1 MSPEIIVILTALA
14 IYAAGTISPGP
25 SFTLIL
31 RLAASGARPAAFGAT
46 VGFSIG
52 AATYATLAMTGFAL
66 VITRLGWLMSA
77 VQIAGGCYLIYL
89 GLSAWLTRPIELVAK
104 PLHGDARSFKR
115 GLRIGLLVELAN
127 PKSVAFFVSIF
138 AIAIPADTALWAK
151 ATILAGGFLVDLAW
165 YGLAATMLSTQ
176 PVQHLYR
183 RFAIWIDRV
192 LGTVLVGFGLRLIS
206 ERFNDR

>member
-1 MSPEIIVILTALA
+1 MTPEITVILTALA
-14 IYAAGTISPGP
+14 IYAAGAISPGP

-66 VITRLGWLMSA
+66 VITRMGWLVSA

-89 GLSAWLTRPIELVAK
+89 GLSAWLTPPTDPAAS
-104 PLHGDARSFKR
+104 PLRADARSFRR
-115 GLRIGLLVELAN
+115 GLRMGLLVELAN

-138 AIAIPADTALWAK
+138 AIAVPVDTALWTK

-165 YGLAATMLSTQ
+165 YGFAATMLSTRPIQ
-176 PVQHLYR
+176 SLYR
-183 RFAIWIDRV
+183 QFAVWIERI
-192 LGTVLVGFGLRLIS
+192 LGTVLAGFGLRLIS
-206 ERFNDR
+206 EKVQ